1 MRYLIDRPSPLKIRP
16 VGDEATDDELIE
28 QIHNFHVLSR
38 WEEEQGI
45 LSQCVLSSQL
55 QVTHLICLFLE
66 QISDSFEVV
75 NDENRV
81 SSCT

>member
-1 MRYLIDRPSPLKIRP
+1 MIGTCTCSGSQAIIHIRESL
-16 VGDEATDDELIE
+16 GDEATDDELIE

-55 QVTHLICLFLE
+55 QVTHLICNYFSYLYF
-66 QISDSFEVV
+66 
-75 NDENRV
+75 
-81 SSCT
+81 

>member
-1 MRYLIDRPSPLKIRP
+1 MIGKSACSGSQAHTREP
-16 VGDEATDDELIE
+16 GDEATDDELIE

-55 QVTHLICLFLE
+55 QVACLICNYFLTF
-66 QISDSFEVV
+66 ISRADF
-75 NDENRV
+75 RF
-81 SSCT
+81 T